1 MDIHVGQSNHRS
13 LKAGNFF
20 GWKQRHAA
28 EAGRGGRRGGGGVK
42 DIGSMIGTDML
53 LLALRG
59 DPHARS

>member
-1 MDIHVGQSNHRS
+1 MQ
-13 LKAGNFF
+13 
-20 GWKQRHAA
+20 QR
-28 EAGRGGRRGGGGVK
+28 RGGVGGGGGGGVK